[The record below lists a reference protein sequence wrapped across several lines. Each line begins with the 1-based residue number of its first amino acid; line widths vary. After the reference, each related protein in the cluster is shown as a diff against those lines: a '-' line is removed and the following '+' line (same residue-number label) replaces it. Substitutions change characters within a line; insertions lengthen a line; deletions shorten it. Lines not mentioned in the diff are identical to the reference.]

1 MQRRSATDRQRG
13 SVTLEMVILFPVL
26 LIMLFAGVQAG
37 LYFHARNIAMSAA
50 QEGARVA
57 ASYESTPSKGQAAA
71 RDFATFAGARSVSAS
86 ASSTA
91 TTTTVIVTV
100 ESPNLMPWLIPVMP
114 IHQSATMPLERVT

>member
-1 MQRRSATDRQRG
+1 
-13 SVTLEMVILFPVL
+13 MVILFPVL

-57 ASYESTPSKGQAAA
+57 ASYESTVSKGQAAA